1 MTEGTVTKVDVNT
14 GSLESLVAI
23 SGIGQGLA
31 ERIIAARPYGT
42 VGDLA
47 RVQGISA
54 RMAERWEPLLEAAAD
69 DEVLPVLEAEVLNAS
84 GEVEEVLPE
93 EMLEE
98 VIETEDETAAESVEA
113 IEFEV
118 DAVQADEEDKLPPV
132 IEVPEDDLI
141 PESLPEEMDESEP
154 VKAEEESRPEKKKKV
169 KEAKPASGGKPLLRG
184 DAFVLGGAVGLIA
197 VLLAVVLSLGILGLV
212 NGGLNF
218 VTPAQMQPMQRQV
231 EAIEGQISVL
241 EQDIE
246 GLTTRLDALDAL
258 GGRVTDLESVAE
270 NLSKDMA
277 ELQSKLGV
285 LEQTV
290 DELNGQMESLTQK
303 YGIFEGFLGGMQGLL
318 NELLPENVTPAGE

>member
-1 MTEGTVTKVDVNT
+1 MTEGSVTKVDVNT

-69 DEVLPVLEAEVLNAS
+69 DEVLSVLEAEVLNAS

-98 VIETEDETAAESVEA
+98 AIEIEDETAVESVEA
-113 IEFEV
+113 VELED
-118 DAVQADEEDKLPPV
+118 DAVQADEENELPPV
-132 IEVPEDDLI
+132 IEMSEDDLI

-184 DAFVLGGAVGLIA
+184 DAFVLGGVIG
-197 VLLAVVLSLGILGLV
+197 VLSVFLAVVLTLGILALV
-212 NGGLNF
+212 NGGLDYVSPGQLNR
-218 VTPAQMQPMQRQV
+218 MQRQV
-231 EAIEGQISVL
+231 ETIESGIGVL
-241 EQDIE
+241 TQDVD
-246 GLTTRLDALDAL
+246 GLTTRLDSMDTL
-258 GGRVTDLESVAE
+258 GGRVTDLESAAE

-277 ELQSKLGV
+277 ELQSKLGG